1 VVSNFIMQALAGQPL
16 TIHGDGAQTRSFC
29 YVDDLITGF
38 DKLMQSPDGF
48 CGPVNLGNPVEHTML
63 ELAERIIALCNS
75 RSTIVFKP
83 LPSDDPVRRRP
94 DISLARSIFE
104 WEPSVSLS
112 EGLGRTIDYFRQ
124 LRAALPDDDASA
136 AADMRVGM
144 PVQERSLGFVQPT
157 R

>member
-1 VVSNFIMQALAGQPL
+1 
-16 TIHGDGAQTRSFC
+16 
-29 YVDDLITGF
+29 
-38 DKLMQSPDGF
+38 
-48 CGPVNLGNPVEHTML
+48 VNLGNPVEHTML

-94 DISLARSIFE
+94 DISLARSMLE

-112 EGLGRTIDYFRQ
+112 EGLQRTIDYFRQ
-124 LRAALPDDDASA
+124 LRAALPDDEASA

-144 PVQERSLGFVQPT
+144 PVQERSLGLVQPT